1 MSRKGAAGGD
11 LAADEDLRRLVAK
24 HASLQLDYNELLRET
39 RAFKKRVQR
48 AKLKKDK
55 LLAEVRF
62 LRRRHRLLTKKSSE
76 SLPQKQPLQDSK
88 AMGPPKHTQYDHAV
102 NTKQSLP
109 AQQMAAKYE
118 YANRGTSSEQQM
130 SAKNRGGSSEEPV
143 APHTLRNKHFTMFNS
158 FPPENKPP
166 AAREF
171 QVVWEPLREETPS
184 YVATPIRKPIFE
196 NVGLASDL
204 NLSIFKDIPN
214 GFVLS
219 NKTGKRS
226 ISWQDQMVLK
236 V

>member
-1 MSRKGAAGGD
+1 MSRKGGVGGD

-24 HASLQLDYNELLRET
+24 HASLQLDYNELQRET
-39 RAFKKRVQR
+39 RAFKKRLQR
-48 AKLKKDK
+48 TKLKKDK

-62 LRRRHRLLTKKSSE
+62 LRRRHRLLTKKSSQA
-76 SLPQKQPLQDSK
+76 LPQKQPLVGSK
-88 AMGPPKHTQYDHAV
+88 VMGPPKHVQYDHAV
-102 NTKQSLP
+102 NPKQSLP
-109 AQQMAAKYE
+109 AQHMAAKYE
-118 YANRGTSSEQQM
+118 YANRGTSSEQQI
-130 SAKNRGGSSEEPV
+130 SAKNRGASYEEPV
-143 APHTLRNKHFTMFNS
+143 APHTLRNKHFTMFDCIT
-158 FPPENKPP
+158 PENNPP

-171 QVVWEPLREETPS
+171 QVFWEPLREETSS
-184 YVATPIRKPIFE
+184 YVAAPIRKLIE

-204 NLSIFKDIPN
+204 NLSMFKDIPN